1 MLTIDRDL
9 SLHWLATSNISRYF
23 GQPGPMPTP
32 MGCNKTL
39 LSSKRRFDK
48 GGGYE
53 VLIFNLLETNGK
65 LIPWLYWE
73 YLCLFCI
80 KEEIIFFLVSISVS
94 VIIYASTFAGLL
106 CTSVLPSDWHWNS
119 RWRIAVSS
127 LQAQF
132 ELKGRFSFFLKEV
145 TPWQDK
151 LIRSE
156 RSSKQEA
163 VGSLYSCAS

>member
-1 MLTIDRDL
+1 MNLIQCLLLWD
-9 SLHWLATSNISRYF
+9 ATRLCF
-23 GQPGPMPTP
+23 LQ
-32 MGCNKTL
+32 
-39 LSSKRRFDK
+39 KRRFDK
-48 GGGYE
+48 TSGYE

-106 CTSVLPSDWHWNS
+106 CTSVLPSVCHWNS

-132 ELKGRFSFFLKEV
+132 ELKGRFSFLLLLLFFKEV